1 MAFRAEEVKMNRD
14 YFAEKLR
21 AEKQRNDV
29 LKAVN
34 GEISY
39 DFVLLDTRG
48 KEAFASGHIPG
59 AWSAGLEELEGVIPQ
74 LPKNKE
80 VVT

>member
-1 MAFRAEEVKMNRD
+1 VKRNRD

-29 LKAVN
+29 LRAVN
-34 GEISY
+34 GEIPY

-48 KEAFASGHIPG
+48 NEALSSGHIPG
-59 AWSAGLEELEGVIPQ
+59 AWSAGLEELERVIPQ
-74 LPKNKE
+74 LRKE
-80 VVT
+80 

>member
-21 AEKQRNDV
+21 AEKHDV

-48 KEAFASGHIPG
+48 KEAFAGGHIPG
-59 AWSAGLEELEGVIPQ
+59 AWSAGLEELEGA
-74 LPKNKE
+74 KE
-80 VVT
+80 